1 MVSQQSSLSVKCKQ
15 SCQCSALLLETWH
28 CSGETKPRLSFWWP
42 NVLIYF
48 EMSLP
53 RLISA
58 PPSDDIT
65 ELYLKLE
72 DVTRRFQKPCIM
84 DVKIGQKSYD
94 PYASQE
100 KRDQQIKK
108 YPLMEEIGF
117 LLLGMRVSLP
127 LQPHESLPL
136 GWKGLS
142 NCWCHFI
149 ERLYE
154 SWVAVPYGLFWLMS
168 LWRGVAKIFLL
179 FNLKCSLA
187 TRHSCSAV
195 IFTVNITVAISIL

>member
-1 MVSQQSSLSVKCKQ
+1 
-15 SCQCSALLLETWH
+15 
-28 CSGETKPRLSFWWP
+28 
-42 NVLIYF
+42 
-48 EMSLP
+48 MSLP

-136 GWKGLS
+136 G
-142 NCWCHFI
+142 
-149 ERLYE
+149 
-154 SWVAVPYGLFWLMS
+154 
-168 LWRGVAKIFLL
+168 
-179 FNLKCSLA
+179 
-187 TRHSCSAV
+187 
-195 IFTVNITVAISIL
+195 